1 MLFFSYC
8 NSSSQSFEQRREPK
22 HCFQTENFYES
33 LGTMVEI
40 LGAIHSTKI
49 SGNFGPKLNGSVRS
63 NRKSFEKTGP
73 LFEVILFSRSD
84 RLEFWLN
91 GSRSLSFIFTYICN
105 LFIKLVRENNKT
117 FKKHFTRKEAHVV
130 SFTVLDMLKIFAS
143 LLNIDVNECTAFP
156 NVCGANTDCNNTDG
170 SYTCIC
176 KAGYT
181 GDGKTCSG
189 KDLFY
194 LKLIVFTISETF
206 LVH

>member
-1 MLFFSYC
+1 MHLFGISLAENCYGHKMPVLGVDKLDRKTIHFQSLPL
-8 NSSSQSFEQRREPK
+8 SQK
-22 HCFQTENFYES
+22 
-33 LGTMVEI
+33 
-40 LGAIHSTKI
+40 
-49 SGNFGPKLNGSVRS
+49 
-63 NRKSFEKTGP
+63 
-73 LFEVILFSRSD
+73 
-84 RLEFWLN
+84 RL
-91 GSRSLSFIFTYICN
+91 
-105 LFIKLVRENNKT
+105 LFIKLLRENNKT

-143 LLNIDVNECTAFP
+143 LLNIDVVECTAFRD
-156 NVCGANTDCNNTDG
+156 VCGANTDCHNTDG

-181 GDGKTCSG
+181 GDGKICSG